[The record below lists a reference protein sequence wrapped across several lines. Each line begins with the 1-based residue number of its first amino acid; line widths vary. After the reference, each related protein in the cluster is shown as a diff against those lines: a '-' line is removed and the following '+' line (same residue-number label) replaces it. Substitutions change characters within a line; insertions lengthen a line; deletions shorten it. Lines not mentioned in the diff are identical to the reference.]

1 MLRPSPFLRRERP
14 SVLRY
19 GLAVLFVAGAVL
31 LTRLL
36 TSFMDTIPLLYAAVM
51 ISSWYGG
58 RGPGLLSVLLATLA
72 VDYYFVPPFH
82 KLTLS
87 TANLPYLSTF
97 ALLTLSVSFLSAAR
111 RRAEESLRQARDE
124 MEAKVLE
131 RTAALKQT
139 NEKLQGEIAER
150 RGTEESLRESER
162 RYRHI
167 FQTAGV
173 SIWEA
178 DFSQVKAAI
187 DNLKA
192 QGVRDFR
199 QYLAAH
205 PEFVR
210 QAIPMVKIVD
220 VNDAAVRLFGA
231 QSKDELLASLPKVFL
246 TEAQEVFAR
255 ELIAIAEGRTSFES
269 ETVRQTLRGDKLV
282 VLFTITF
289 PPQPANLDSVL
300 VSIMDITER
309 KRAEEAVRRQA
320 NLLEQAHDAIF
331 VWEFPSI
338 IIYWNRGAERLY
350 GFSREEAIGRHS
362 HELLQTEHPMPSP
375 LFEATLERKGEW
387 TGELTH
393 TTREGRKVIIES
405 RHVLMREADG
415 RRLVL
420 ETNRDITERK
430 HAEEALRKAQAEL
443 AHVTRVTTLGELTAS
458 IAHEINQPLAAVV
471 TNGNACLR
479 WLAGQVPNLEE
490 ARQALGRIIKD
501 GNRASQVIGRIRAL
515 VKKTAP
521 RKDWFNINEVILE
534 VIALARSEVRRNHV
548 SLRSQLSE
556 HLPLVVGDRIQLQQ
570 VILNLITNGIEA
582 MRGVSEGS
590 RDLLISSGRFE
601 SNGVLVLVRDSGIG
615 LDSVNLDHLFDSFY
629 TTKPD
634 GMGMGLAISRS
645 IIEAHGGRLWATP
658 NAPQGAVFQ
667 FTLPPAREKVS

>member
-1 MLRPSPFLRRERP
+1 
-14 SVLRY
+14 
-19 GLAVLFVAGAVL
+19 
-31 LTRLL
+31 
-36 TSFMDTIPLLYAAVM
+36 
-51 ISSWYGG
+51 
-58 RGPGLLSVLLATLA
+58 
-72 VDYYFVPPFH
+72 
-82 KLTLS
+82 
-87 TANLPYLSTF
+87 
-97 ALLTLSVSFLSAAR
+97 
-111 RRAEESLRQARDE
+111 
-124 MEAKVLE
+124 
-131 RTAALKQT
+131 
-139 NEKLQGEIAER
+139 
-150 RGTEESLRESER
+150 
-162 RYRHI
+162 
-167 FQTAGV
+167 
-173 SIWEA
+173 
-178 DFSQVKAAI
+178 
-187 DNLKA
+187 
-192 QGVRDFR
+192 
-199 QYLAAH
+199 
-205 PEFVR
+205 
-210 QAIPMVKIVD
+210 MVKIVD

-246 TEAQEVFAR
+246 TEAQEVFAG